1 MINSAFWFYCCCGAE
16 WEGEN
21 IVEEVSMNIELTVLF
36 HSSRVMLVNLCIVSE
51 ADGWCIWISEGL
63 FCSWISGI
71 RDYEVWWVVYLWQM
85 LSCNLQGRYRVC
97 WGSPWDECVY
107 LEPKPSAQIYTP
119 PSAGKGLQ
127 WERMRSCWVQGG
139 KGGLGACFV
148 TPVAVQKFWPAL
160 CWEEIGWELN
170 GSPECFDLLFFW
182 GFKCSF

>member
-1 MINSAFWFYCCCGAE
+1 MRRWKHSWRSKHEYWIDCAVPQLLSDACESVYCLWSWWLMHMDIWG
-16 WEGEN
+16 
-21 IVEEVSMNIELTVLF
+21 SFLF
-36 HSSRVMLVNLCIVSE
+36 LNLWNQLC
-51 ADGWCIWISEGL
+51 
-63 FCSWISGI
+63 
-71 RDYEVWWVVYLWQM
+71 YEVWWVVYLWQM